1 VQGEKMNLQTFERAR
16 QYALNRLEEELSP
29 SLPYHGMTHTRD
41 EVVPAVELMAHMEG
55 IHAEPLYLLRT
66 AAWFHDLGF
75 IEQPAYHE
83 MIGARIAGQVLPG
96 IGYTPR
102 QVEIVR
108 WAIYATII
116 PQDPH
121 TILER
126 ILCDADL
133 NVLGREDFMRR
144 NGDLRRELANFGKVY
159 SDLDWYTNQDKFI
172 KKHRFYTESARI
184 LLCEQKS
191 LNVAA
196 LDQVLAGLSAKE

>member
-1 VQGEKMNLQTFERAR
+1 MMNLQTFERAR

-29 SLPYHGMTHTRD
+29 ILPYHGMAHTRD
-41 EVVPAVELMAHMEG
+41 EVAPAVEVLAQMEG
-55 IHAEPLYLLRT
+55 IHGEPLYLLRT
-66 AAWFHDLGF
+66 ASWFHDLGF

-83 MIGARIAGQVLPG
+83 LIGARIAGQVLPG

-102 QVEIVR
+102 QVDIVR
-108 WAIYATII
+108 WAIFATII
-116 PQDPH
+116 PQEPH

-144 NGDLRRELANFGKVY
+144 NGDLRRELANFGKAY
-159 SDLDWYTNQDKFI
+159 SDLDWYTNQQKFI
-172 KKHRFYTESARI
+172 KKHHFFTESARN

-191 LNVAA
+191 LNVEK
-196 LDQVLAGLSAKE
+196 LDQVLGTLRQSY